1 MPTRKTYIRKL
12 LKLKR
17 NLNAIRNEILDIRQ
31 EMLTEDLISN
41 KDPFDKVIVEI
52 ASTQISMEILI
63 GFCEKDN
70 KKCQ

>member
-41 KDPFDKVIVEI
+41 KDTFDKVIVEI

>member
-41 KDPFDKVIVEI
+41 KDTFDKVIVEI

-70 KKCQ
+70 KKCR